1 MMKMRKST
9 LIYLMLLTCFGFSCQ
24 AQSVL
29 GKWKTVNDTG
39 LSTSIIEIYK
49 VGDQLNGKVVRIL
62 KEEDRDRICTKCDGE
77 LKDKPIEGMV
87 VMTGLEKDGDEYE
100 GGTVTDPKSGKVYRC
115 KIWLDEDNPKTL
127 KVRGY
132 ISIFYR
138 TQTWIRAE

>member
-1 MMKMRKST
+1 MNKNNPYIFCF
-9 LIYLMLLTCFGFSCQ
+9 LILCVCFTTQ

-49 VGDQLNGKVVRIL
+49 VGDVLNGKVVKL
-62 KEEDRDRICTKCDGE
+62 LNKEDRDRVCTKCEGE
-77 LKDKPIEGMV
+77 MKNKPIEGLV
-87 VMTGLEKDGDEYE
+87 VMTGLEKSGDEYA
-100 GGTVTDPKSGKVYRC
+100 GGTVIDPKSGKVYRC
-115 KIWLDEDNPKTL
+115 KIWLNEDDPKTL

>member
-1 MMKMRKST
+1 MKKNIPYIFYLLIFCAGVST
-9 LIYLMLLTCFGFSCQ
+9 Q

-29 GKWKTVNDTG
+29 GKWQTVNEETG

-49 VGDQLNGKVVRIL
+49 VGDELNGKVVRIL
-62 KEEDRDRICTKCDGE
+62 NEEDRDRVCTKCEGE
-77 LKDKPIEGMV
+77 MKNKPIEGLV
-87 VMTGLEKDGDEYE
+87 VMTGLEKSGDEYE

-115 KIWLDEDNPKTL
+115 KIWLDEDNPKIL

-132 ISIFYR
+132 ISFFYR

>member
-1 MMKMRKST
+1 MKKHKPYIFYLLILCVGIST
-9 LIYLMLLTCFGFSCQ
+9 Q

-29 GKWKTVNDTG
+29 GKWQTVNEETG

-49 VGDQLNGKVVRIL
+49 VGDELNGKVVRIL
-62 KEEDRDRICTKCDGE
+62 NEEDRDRLSTKCEGE
-77 LKDKPIEGMV
+77 MKNKPIEGLV
-87 VMTGLEKDGDEYE
+87 VMTGLEKSDGEYE

-115 KIWLDEDNPKTL
+115 KIWLDEDNPKIL